1 MVAPARALNA
11 ATAEIDG
18 RFADAV
24 TLLQELVRQPS
35 TLGKVRS
42 AQEIVYRHLCHLGLD
57 TWITDIEPDVVA
69 GQPAFAP
76 VAWSSAGQPNVWGVL
91 PAAGTGGRSLV
102 LNGHID
108 VVPAGPADQWRYD
121 PWGASIAGD
130 RLYGRGAMDMK
141 GGLVAAL
148 LAIEAVSR
156 AGVELR
162 GPIIFESVIE
172 EECTGNGMLAQR
184 QQTGPVDGA
193 IILEPTGST
202 TWVATPGVLWFEVA
216 VGGQA
221 AYVGQGAASV
231 NAIEIAS
238 DLIRR
243 VKPGMVE
250 ELNAAFTHPA
260 FANLTNPLTLN
271 VGTIDGGGWPSSV
284 PLSCTFTCRMA
295 YPIAWSFAEA
305 RRFVERH
312 FAAATKGDE
321 WLAAHPPR
329 VQFPGFRAVGW
340 EYRADPGLLEMV
352 DTWHTREAGSP
363 LIRTGWPGTADGR
376 YFEPTQPVVYYG
388 PDGGNIHGPDEYV
401 ELESIRRVSRV
412 LVNVIVEWCG

>member
-1 MVAPARALNA
+1 MLQARAIDA
-11 ATAEIDG
+11 ATAEIDV

-57 TWITDIEPDVVA
+57 TWMTDIEPDVVA

-193 IILEPTGST
+193 IILEPTGPT

-271 VGTIDGGGWPSSV
+271 VGTIDGGGWPSVSRSPV
-284 PLSCTFTCRMA
+284 RSPAEWRIPSPGHLPKRDGLWSAILPLQPKVMS
-295 YPIAWSFAEA
+295 
-305 RRFVERH
+305 
-312 FAAATKGDE
+312 

-329 VQFPGFRAVGW
+329 VRFPGFRAVGW

-352 DTWHTREAGSP
+352 ETWHTREAGSP
-363 LIRTGWPGTADGR
+363 LIRTGWPGTADAR

-401 ELESIRRVSRV
+401 DLESIRRVSRV